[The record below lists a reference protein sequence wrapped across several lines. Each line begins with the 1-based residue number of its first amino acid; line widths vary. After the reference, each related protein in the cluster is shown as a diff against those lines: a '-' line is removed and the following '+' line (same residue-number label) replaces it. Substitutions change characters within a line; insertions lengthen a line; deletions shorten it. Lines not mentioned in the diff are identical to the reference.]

1 VEPEPKLLS
10 ETEKHSHRKLHV
22 VILVSSRKPDQN
34 SGILDAAM
42 GIQGRQKEETEDG
55 ACV

>member
-10 ETEKHSHRKLHV
+10 ETEKQSHRKLHV
-22 VILVSSRKPDQN
+22 MILVSSWKPDQN
-34 SGILDAAM
+34 SGILDAAT
-42 GIQGRQKEETEDG
+42 GIQEKHKEETGDE